1 MPQQETHQEIYRSTN
16 SNLFGDFLLDGLVV
30 KKTYEV
36 AITSAG
42 KTKTVS
48 VSLDTDTNLGDI
60 QF

>member
-1 MPQQETHQEIYRSTN
+1 M
-16 SNLFGDFLLDGLVV
+16 LDGLVV